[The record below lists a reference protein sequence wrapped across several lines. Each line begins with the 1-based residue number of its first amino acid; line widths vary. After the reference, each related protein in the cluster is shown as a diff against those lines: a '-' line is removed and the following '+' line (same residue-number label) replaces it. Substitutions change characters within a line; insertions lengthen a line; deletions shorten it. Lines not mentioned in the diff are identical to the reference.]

1 MICGT
6 IIQRLKS
13 KIDMETWWRHRDS
26 SLHYSLKSIKKEL
39 RIPHIIEDAAVPID
53 KIPNMFSKLKKIERK
68 YNVKTIIY
76 GHIGNGN
83 IHVRL
88 ISKKKK

>member
-13 KIDMETWWRHRDS
+13 KEDMETWWRHRDS

-39 RIPHIIEDAAVPID
+39 RIPHVIEDAAVPLD
-53 KIPNMFSKLKKIERK
+53 KMPKIFSKLKKLKENTMLK
-68 YNVKTIIY
+68 Q
-76 GHIGNGN
+76 
-83 IHVRL
+83 
-88 ISKKKK
+88 